1 MRFSLR
7 HGTRQFW
14 RDWRSGEMLALG
26 GALLTAVAA
35 VSAVGSF
42 SDRIESSLQRGAAEV
57 IASDIKITARREIPK
72 EIETRAQSVGLSTAR
87 TVVFPTVLFIEGQTL
102 LASIKG
108 VTSEYPLRGTLG
120 LRGEPDRAEM
130 TRAAHGPDRG
140 HAWVDKRLLT
150 TLGLRLGDR
159 LDIGEISLNL
169 EAVLEYEPDRGGQFF
184 SFSPRILAHRADVE
198 ASGLLGPSSRATH
211 ALLAAGAAG
220 QVAGFRRFLE
230 AQSFDGIRTVDLESA
245 QQQVGATVGASTE
258 FIGLASLGT
267 LFIAG
272 IAILVASRRYVDRR
286 RRHAALLRC
295 FGASGRTVLL
305 IHIQTLV
312 MMGVVWGFFGAALGF
327 GIQELMTRLLGEVF
341 SLGAG
346 KAGVGAVWISLILGL
361 VLLIG
366 FSAPQ
371 LARLMRV
378 APMEVLRRT
387 ETPRRLISDVL
398 WYSVPVLVLILLAVQ
413 QSGQSQLVFYVLVG
427 IISALAVMMGVSFG
441 LIRILKRSARGVGVS
456 WRFGLGR
463 LYRDPVSTTF
473 QIAAIGLGLTVLV
486 TLSLVRGQ
494 LFDSW
499 ESRVPPGSPNFFLA
513 NVQDYEQQG
522 VAQFFRDR
530 LGQSLD
536 FIPMATGRL
545 VTINGRVPTTKAY
558 PDPRTVSRI
567 EGNLN
572 FSWSKEIPRDNTL
585 VAGEW
590 WQPGTAEPVVS
601 LAESWAEPLRVQV
614 GDRIGVRVG
623 SETIE
628 ARIAN
633 LRKVRWESFN
643 PNFFVLFPPGVFNQ
657 APHSF
662 LSSTR
667 IEEEQQDVL
676 VELSR
681 QFPTV
686 NIIDIGAILRQVR
699 HLMEIVGVA
708 LNLVF
713 GFTLAAGA
721 AVLFAVMQSSHDA
734 RVREAAMLK
743 VLGCDRSR
751 LMRALNTEF
760 VVIGLVAGV
769 IAAAT
774 ATLTGWLLATRVLEL
789 EYAPQFSVIGIS
801 ILLSIVLVWMVS
813 RSGVRTA
820 LTTPPQATLRSS

>member
-220 QVAGFRRFLE
+220 QVAEFRRFLE

-327 GIQELMTRLLGEVF
+327 GIQELMARLLGEVF

-366 FSAPQ
+366 FSVPQ

-387 ETPRRLISDVL
+387 EAPRRLISDVL
-398 WYSVPVLVLILLAVQ
+398 WYSVPVLVLVLLAVQ

-545 VTINGRVPTTKAY
+545 VTINGRVPTTDAY

-801 ILLSIVLVWMVS
+801 ILLSIVLVWAVS

>member
-220 QVAGFRRFLE
+220 QVAEFRRFLE

-398 WYSVPVLVLILLAVQ
+398 WYSVPVLVLVLLAVQ

-545 VTINGRVPTTKAY
+545 VTINGRVPTTDAY

>member
-72 EIETRAQSVGLSTAR
+72 EIETRAKSVGLSTAR

-220 QVAGFRRFLE
+220 QVAEFRRFLE

-327 GIQELMTRLLGEVF
+327 GIQELMARLLGEVF

-346 KAGVGAVWISLILGL
+346 KAGVGAVLISLILGL

-387 ETPRRLISDVL
+387 EAPRRLISDVL
-398 WYSVPVLVLILLAVQ
+398 WYSVPVLVLVLLAVQ

-545 VTINGRVPTTKAY
+545 VTINGRVPTTDAY

-801 ILLSIVLVWMVS
+801 ILLSIVLVWAVS

>member
-220 QVAGFRRFLE
+220 QVAEFRRFLE

-545 VTINGRVPTTKAY
+545 VTINGRVPTTDAY

-801 ILLSIVLVWMVS
+801 ILLSIVLVWAVS

>member
-220 QVAGFRRFLE
+220 QVAEFRRFLE

-327 GIQELMTRLLGEVF
+327 GIQELMARLLGEVF

-346 KAGVGAVWISLILGL
+346 KAGVGAVLISLILGL

-366 FSAPQ
+366 FSVPQ

-387 ETPRRLISDVL
+387 EAPRRLISDVL

-427 IISALAVMMGVSFG
+427 IISALGVMMGVSFG

-545 VTINGRVPTTKAY
+545 VTINGRVPTTDAY

-590 WQPGTAEPVVS
+590 WQPGTSEPVVS

-623 SETIE
+623 SETID
-628 ARIAN
+628 ASIAN

-801 ILLSIVLVWMVS
+801 ILLSIVLVWAVS

>member
-327 GIQELMTRLLGEVF
+327 GIQELMARLLGEVF

-346 KAGVGAVWISLILGL
+346 KAGVGAVLISLILGL

-366 FSAPQ
+366 FSVPQ

-387 ETPRRLISDVL
+387 EAPRRLISDVL

-545 VTINGRVPTTKAY
+545 VTINGRVPTTDAY

-590 WQPGTAEPVVS
+590 WQPGTSEPVVS

-623 SETIE
+623 SETID
-628 ARIAN
+628 ASIAN

-801 ILLSIVLVWMVS
+801 ILLSIVLVWAVS

>member
-220 QVAGFRRFLE
+220 QVAEFRRFLE

-427 IISALAVMMGVSFG
+427 IISALGVMMGVSFG

-545 VTINGRVPTTKAY
+545 VTINGRVPTTDAY

>member
-220 QVAGFRRFLE
+220 QVAEFRRFLE

-398 WYSVPVLVLILLAVQ
+398 WYSVPVLVLVLLAVQ

-545 VTINGRVPTTKAY
+545 VTINGRVPTTDAY

-590 WQPGTAEPVVS
+590 WQPGTSEPVVS

-628 ARIAN
+628 ASIAN

>member
-42 SDRIESSLQRGAAEV
+42 SDRVESSLQRGAAEV

-72 EIETRAQSVGLSTAR
+72 EIETRAKSLGLSTAR
-87 TVVFPTVLFIEGQTL
+87 MVVFPTVLFIEGQTL

-108 VTSEYPLRGTLG
+108 VTPEYPLRGTLG
-120 LRGEPDRAEM
+120 LRGEPDRVEM
-130 TRAAHGPDRG
+130 IRSAHGPDSG
-140 HAWVDKRLLT
+140 QAWVDKRLLT

-198 ASGLLGPSSRATH
+198 ASGLLGPSSRTTH

-220 QVAGFRRFLE
+220 QVAEFRRFLE

-327 GIQELMTRLLGEVF
+327 GIQELMSRLLGEVF

-346 KAGVGAVWISLILGL
+346 KAGVGAVLISLILGL

-366 FSAPQ
+366 FSVPQ

-413 QSGQSQLVFYVLVG
+413 QSGQSQLVFYVLAG
-427 IISALAVMMGVSFG
+427 IVCALVAMMGVSFG

-536 FIPMATGRL
+536 SIPMATGRL
-545 VTINGRVPTTKAY
+545 VTINGRVPTTDAY
-558 PDPRTVSRI
+558 PDPRTASRI

-572 FSWSKEIPRDNTL
+572 FSWSKEIPRDNAL

-590 WQPGTAEPVVS
+590 WQPGTSEPVVS

-623 SETIE
+623 SETID
-628 ARIAN
+628 ARVAN

-643 PNFFVLFPPGVFNQ
+643 PNFFVLFPPGVFKE

-760 VVIGLVAGV
+760 VVIGLVAGI

-801 ILLSIVLVWMVS
+801 ILLSIVLVWAVS

-820 LTTPPQATLRSS
+820 LATPPQATLRSP

>member
-398 WYSVPVLVLILLAVQ
+398 WYSVPVLVLVLLAVQ

-545 VTINGRVPTTKAY
+545 VTINGRVPTTDAY

>member
-220 QVAGFRRFLE
+220 QVAEFRRFLE

-398 WYSVPVLVLILLAVQ
+398 WYSVPVLVLVLLAVQ

>member
-42 SDRIESSLQRGAAEV
+42 SDRVESSLHRGAAEV
-57 IASDIKITARREIPK
+57 IASDIKITARREIAK
-72 EIETRAQSVGLSTAR
+72 EIETRAKSVGLSTAR

-108 VTSEYPLRGTLG
+108 VTPEYPLRGTLG
-120 LRGEPDRAEM
+120 LRGESDRAEM

-159 LDIGEISLNL
+159 LDIGEVSVNL

-211 ALLAAGAAG
+211 ALLAAGAVS
-220 QVAGFRRFLE
+220 QVAEFRRFLE
-230 AQSFDGIRTVDLESA
+230 AQLFDGIRIVDLESA

-258 FIGLASLGT
+258 FIGLASLAT

-341 SLGAG
+341 SLGIG
-346 KAGVGAVWISLILGL
+346 KAGVGAVLISLILGL

-366 FSAPQ
+366 FSVPQ

-378 APMEVLRRT
+378 APMEVLRRI
-387 ETPRRLISDVL
+387 ETPRRMISDVL
-398 WYSVPVLVLILLAVQ
+398 WYSVPVLVLVLLAVQ
-413 QSGQSQLVFYVLVG
+413 QSGQSQLVLYVLVG
-427 IISALAVMMGVSFG
+427 IISTLAAMMGVSFG
-441 LIRILKRSARGVGVS
+441 LIRILRRSARGVGVS

-499 ESRVPPGSPNFFLA
+499 ESRVPPGSPNFFFA

-545 VTINGRVPTTKAY
+545 VTINGRVPTAKAY
-558 PDPRTVSRI
+558 PDPRTTSRI

-585 VAGEW
+585 VAGDW
-590 WQPGTAEPVVS
+590 WQPGTSEPVVS
-601 LAESWAEPLRVQV
+601 LAESWAEPLRVQM

-643 PNFFVLFPPGVFNQ
+643 PNFFVLFPPGVFKE

-662 LSSTR
+662 LSSSR

-751 LMRALNTEF
+751 LTRALNTEF

-774 ATLTGWLLATRVLEL
+774 ATLTGWLLATRVLDL
-789 EYAPQFSVIGIS
+789 EYVPQLSVIIIS
-801 ILLSIVLVWMVS
+801 ILVSIVLVWGIS
-813 RSGVRTA
+813 RSGVRSA
-820 LTTPPQATLRSS
+820 LQAPPQATLRSP

>member
-7 HGTRQFW
+7 HGARQFW

-42 SDRIESSLQRGAAEV
+42 SDRVESSLQRGAGEV
-57 IASDIKITARREIPK
+57 IASDIKLTARARVPD
-72 EIETRAQSVGLSTAR
+72 EIETKARSTGLSTAR
-87 TVVFPTVLFIEGQTL
+87 TVVFPTVLFIDGETL

-108 VTSEYPLRGTLG
+108 VTPEYPLRGMLG
-120 LRGEPDRAEM
+120 LQGDSDREESV
-130 TRAAHGPDRG
+130 RSAHGPDRG
-140 HAWVDKRLLT
+140 QAWVDKRLLT
-150 TLGLRLGDR
+150 SLGLRLGDR
-159 LDIGEISLNL
+159 LDIGEVSLNL

-184 SFSPRILAHRADVE
+184 SFSPRVLAHYSDVE

-211 ALLAAGAAG
+211 ALLAAGPLDE
-220 QVAGFRRFLE
+220 VIRFREFLD
-230 AQSFDGIRTVDLESA
+230 AQAFEGIRIVDLESA

-295 FGASGRTVLL
+295 FGATGPTVLL
-305 IHIQTLV
+305 IHLQTLV
-312 MMGVVWGFFGAALGF
+312 MMGVAWGFFGAVLGF
-327 GIQELMTRLLGEVF
+327 GAQELMTRLLGEVF

-346 KAGVGAVWISLILGL
+346 KAGFGAILISLLLGL

-366 FSAPQ
+366 FSGPQ

-387 ETPRRLISDVL
+387 EAQRALISDAL
-398 WYSVPVLVLILLAVQ
+398 WYSAPILALFLLAVQ
-413 QSGQSQLVFYVLVG
+413 QSGQSQLVFYVLAG
-427 IISALAVMMGVSFG
+427 IVCALVLMMAASFG
-441 LIRILKRSARGVGVS
+441 LIRLLKRSARGVGVS

-463 LYRDPVSTTF
+463 LYRDPIATTF
-473 QIAAIGLGLTVLV
+473 QIAAMGLGLTVLV

-499 ESRVPPGSPNFFLA
+499 ESRVPSGSPNFFLA
-513 NVQDYEQQG
+513 NVQDYEQPE
-522 VAQFFRDR
+522 VSEFFQEN
-530 LGQSLD
+530 LSQSLE
-536 FIPMATGRL
+536 FTPMATGRL
-545 VTINGRVPTTKAY
+545 VTINGRVPTAEEY
-558 PDPRTVSRI
+558 PDPRTASRI

-572 FSWSKEIPRDNTL
+572 FSWAKEMPRGNSLIEGD
-585 VAGEW
+585 W
-590 WQPGTAEPVVS
+590 WQPGTKDRVVS
-601 LAESWAEPLRVQV
+601 LAESWAQPLRVKV

-623 SETIE
+623 SEIIDAE
-628 ARIAN
+628 IAN
-633 LRKVRWESFN
+633 LRRVQWESFN
-643 PNFFVLFPPGVFNQ
+643 PNFFVLFPPGVFED

-662 LSSTR
+662 LSSVR
-667 IEEEQQDVL
+667 LEEEQQDVL
-676 VELSR
+676 VDLSR
-681 QFPTV
+681 RFPTV
-686 NIIDIGAILRQVR
+686 NIIDIGAILGQVR
-699 HLMEIVGVA
+699 RLMEIVGVA

-713 GFTLAAGA
+713 GFTLAAGV

-743 VLGCDRSR
+743 VLGCDYSR
-751 LMRALNTEF
+751 LTRALNTEF
-760 VVIGLVAGV
+760 IVIGVVAGI
-769 IAAAT
+769 IAAAA

-789 EYAPQFSVIGIS
+789 EYTPQLSVVIIS
-801 ILLSIVLVWMVS
+801 ILVSIVLVWAVS
-813 RSGVRTA
+813 RSGVRSA
-820 LTTPPQATLRSS
+820 LQAPPQATLKAP